1 MPTRLRPLATLALA
15 LILAI
20 TSVHWALG
28 RAEAAGAQDL
38 VICSDG
44 SIATITLGADGKPVS
59 RHHACPDCVLG
70 GLALGSAAL
79 APASPPQA
87 RARRAS
93 LPRPHRPRQRRP
105 VAARARAPPAA
116 LA

>member
-1 MPTRLRPLATLALA
+1 MRTRLRSLASLALA
-15 LILAI
+15 LILAL

-38 VICSDG
+38 VICADG
-44 SIATITLGADGKPVS
+44 SITTITLGADGKPVA

-70 GLALGSAAL
+70 GMALGNAL
-79 APASPPQA
+79 QAGVAPPQA

-93 LPRPHRPRQRRP
+93 LPRPRPRRQRRP
-105 VAARARAPPAA
+105 IAARARAPPAA
-116 LA
+116 SA